1 MWQLLKSNCH
11 IALLPTV
18 RHLEQTW
25 VNWIV
30 SRVFRYPC
38 VNRHRLRTSSDRTSL
53 IIKGSVGDDLV
64 VVVLVL
70 LRLSMYEEDGVVEGV
85 TWTGANGSGTADGG
99 DETIAEDSNRRRRE
113 EDFLLDDD
121 VVEGVERQMG
131 KNSVSIK
138 PR

>member
-1 MWQLLKSNCH
+1 MCH
-11 IALLPTV
+11 GL
-18 RHLEQTW
+18 
-25 VNWIV
+25 
-30 SRVFRYPC
+30 
-38 VNRHRLRTSSDRTSL
+38 
-53 IIKGSVGDDLV
+53 
-64 VVVLVL
+64 VLVL
-70 LRLSMYEEDGVVEGV
+70 LRLSSSCGESAEEEASMYEEDGVVEGV